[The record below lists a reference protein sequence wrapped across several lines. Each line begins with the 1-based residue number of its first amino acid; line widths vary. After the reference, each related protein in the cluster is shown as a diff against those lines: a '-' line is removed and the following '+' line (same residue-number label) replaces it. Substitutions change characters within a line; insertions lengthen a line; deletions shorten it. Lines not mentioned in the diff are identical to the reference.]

1 MTPCQIL
8 CIVRLGRD
16 VVSVYGQGDL
26 GYPTAEAAV
35 GTDGEAAGIVIEG
48 KGEHH
53 SGTGAFERGSGVHF
67 VLNALVS
74 TVSASV
80 G

>member
-1 MTPCQIL
+1 MHRQTWKRCGIG
-8 CIVRLGRD
+8 I
-16 VVSVYGQGDL
+16 GQGGL

-35 GTDGEAAGIVIEG
+35 CTNGEAAGIVIEG

-53 SGTGAFERGSGVHF
+53 SGTGAFERGSGVH
-67 VLNALVS
+67 VVWIALVL
-74 TVSASV
+74 TASASV